1 MSWQRKSSSRGAAA
15 SGTSRSSVRATRSRR
30 TGTARCRGP
39 IILLSHQRGREVPM
53 VRLSRRSSDLP
64 LRRTSFWPAALAVAL
79 TIGTITLADQTP
91 AQPATQAAAA
101 PAAPAKWVAP
111 VKGLATAEVVRGPS
125 KKVGND
131 MVTVLQVK
139 NTSKGAIALLGVEEI
154 WYDNSTPRKIVT
166 GD

>member
-1 MSWQRKSSSRGAAA
+1 
-15 SGTSRSSVRATRSRR
+15 
-30 TGTARCRGP
+30 
-39 IILLSHQRGREVPM
+39 M

-64 LRRTSFWPAALAVAL
+64 LRSTSFWPATLAVVL
-79 TIGTITLADQTP
+79 TVGTVILAAQPP

-101 PAAPAKWVAP
+101 PAAAAKWVPP
-111 VKGLATAEVVRGPS
+111 VKGLATAEVLRGPS

-131 MVTVLQVK
+131 MVTVLQIK

-166 GD
+166 GDQQKVKKLINPGEITEVTMKSPYKPGLSVSQYMFTHANGKVDAKAVKKFSDQ